1 MNRESQHYA
10 HTSAGLSSI
19 GGWASGPT
27 PAMRHVAFAKEVT
40 FASRD
45 SKPVTLDAGLYR
57 VEASDAGQIVLVSDA
72 GTSIEVPA
80 ARDWHDQPFDQP
92 VALDLE
98 GEHDHSIALLLPG
111 GLALHATG
119 SYGQVHSSPSS
130 PAVHDFKDFHDKVF
144 TFHTLKFADRFNP
157 NLWTLNWGKVVPA
170 TPAAPFVPASFPP
183 NWVSTRVVTCF
194 VPPAGSYGPGGPGTA
209 SGVPP
214 FNPGD
219 VINRG
224 PFKGYYV
231 STTNVTATVS
241 PGVHLPG
248 KTVEL
253 LVTAHV
259 VTLGIPT
266 ILSMTWQDTY
276 RIVASANG
284 PVTFP
289 DVVLATGRTPTSEPP
304 GGTTWAAQVQE
315 RLYSS
320 SGRGVPTVF
329 ELRVDSVP
337 LAEETFY
344 YFAGYAG
351 GPPPEI
357 RP

>member
-1 MNRESQHYA
+1 MSHGSQHYA
-10 HTSAGLSSI
+10 YASEGAGSI
-19 GGWASGPT
+19 VGRGGT

-40 FASRD
+40 FAGHD
-45 SKPVTLDAGLYR
+45 SNPVTLDAGLYK
-57 VEASDAGQIVLVSDA
+57 VEASDAERIMLVSDA
-72 GTSIEVPA
+72 GASVEVPA

-98 GEHDHSIALLLPG
+98 GEQGHSIALLLPG

-119 SYGQVHSSPSS
+119 SYGQVRSS
-130 PAVHDFKDFHDKVF
+130 PAARPLRDFHDKIF
-144 TFHTLKFADRFNP
+144 NFHKLKIADRLSVA
-157 NLWTLNWGKVVPA
+157 LWSLNWGKIVPA
-170 TPAAPFVPASFPP
+170 TPVAPFVPASFPP
-183 NWVSTRVVTCF
+183 NLVSTRVVTCH

-219 VINRG
+219 IINRG

-231 STTNVTATVS
+231 STTNVTATFS
-241 PGVHLPG
+241 AGVNLPG
-248 KTVEL
+248 KAVEL

-259 VTLGIPT
+259 ASLGIPT
-266 ILSMTWQDTY
+266 ILSMTWRDTY
-276 RIVASANG
+276 RLIAGANG
-284 PVTFP
+284 PITFP
-289 DVVLATGRTPTSEPP
+289 GVILATGRTPTSAPP
-304 GGTTWAAQVQE
+304 GGTTWAAKVQE
-315 RLYSS
+315 ALYSS

-329 ELRVDSVP
+329 ELRVDGVT

-344 YFAGYAG
+344 YFASYAG

>member
-1 MNRESQHYA
+1 
-10 HTSAGLSSI
+10 
-19 GGWASGPT
+19 
-27 PAMRHVAFAKEVT
+27 MRHVAFAKEVT
-40 FASRD
+40 FATRD
-45 SKPVTLDAGLYR
+45 GKPVTLDAGLYR
-57 VEASDAGQIVLVSDA
+57 VEASDAGQIVLISDA
-72 GTSIEVPA
+72 GASIEVPA
-80 ARDWHDQPFDQP
+80 ARDWHDQPFDEP

-111 GLALHATG
+111 GLALQATG
-119 SYGQVHSSPSS
+119 YYGQVRSSPSS
-130 PAVHDFKDFHDKVF
+130 PVRDFVDFHDKLLA
-144 TFHTLKFADRFNP
+144 FHKKFADRFNTK
-157 NLWTLNWGKVVPA
+157 LWTLTWGKVVPA

-183 NWVSTRVVTCF
+183 NWVSTRVVTCV
-194 VPPAGSYGPGGPGTA
+194 VPPAGSYGPAGPGTA

-241 PGVHLPG
+241 AGVQLPG

-259 VTLGIPT
+259 VTTGFPT

-276 RIVASANG
+276 RIVAGANG
-284 PVTFP
+284 PVIFP
-289 DVVLATGRTPTSEPP
+289 GVVLATGRTPTSEPP
-304 GGTTWAAQVQE
+304 GGTTWEAQVQE
-315 RLYSS
+315 LLYSS

-329 ELRVDSVP
+329 ELRVDSVT
-337 LAEETFY
+337 LAEKTFY
-344 YFAGYAG
+344 YFASYAG